1 MVRMIATFFAIMLP
15 LYAAGFL
22 MYSWGLKTA
31 REEIEKSA
39 AAQAAFYLQGLEKE
53 IERIRLLQFDCL
65 NDDNLDRLVYRSEV
79 MGTYERLERVGLLRT
94 RLYSIQNSSQ
104 YIRDVRVYLLPLNRM
119 LSSTSGYDLM
129 DEQAYLNHRV
139 PAGKTGAQIFQRD
152 EAVLMSTL
160 RAEAWLNTSPL
171 VMVEVELE
179 PGTLQAALRQFM
191 TFPGSGACLLDIKTG
206 TLLGVS
212 AEAGD
217 EAFAEQ
223 VARRAFS
230 PDTDTSEFQPVRYE
244 QLDGKKVVLVQA
256 DSSYLGMRLVR
267 YIPAEHVTAPLQT
280 FRFWMWGFALVAI
293 AVIAAFSLF
302 AWRAM
307 QKPVQELVDAFRKV
321 ETGDL
326 DAVISHD
333 ARNEFGYLYRRFN
346 DMVRNLRML
355 IDQSY
360 RQRMLVQR
368 AELKQLQSQIN
379 PHFLYN
385 SFFILNTMARVG
397 DTKPLLVFTK
407 QLGDYF
413 RFIARNAADVIPLHL
428 EVRHARLY
436 TEIQAMR
443 FSRRLRVEFG
453 ELPVQAAAWDVP
465 RLILQPVIENA
476 FQHGLERKEQGGL
489 LRVTFSWA
497 VPREGDAVPGQQS
510 PLGEV
515 ASGQQS
521 PPGEVASGQQ
531 SPQGVLLVMIEDN
544 GTEVGDD
551 TLEALRQQIGA
562 QDAGQEITGLMNIH
576 RRLQLFYGP
585 TGGLRL
591 RRGALG
597 GLQVTLEIP
606 GKGAGTDVQ
615 TADL

>member
-1 MVRMIATFFAIMLP
+1 MR
-15 LYAAGFL
+15 
-22 MYSWGLKTA
+22 
-31 REEIEKSA
+31 KSKSR
-39 AAQAAFYLQGLEKE
+39 QRHRLRFTCRDWKRRF
-53 IERIRLLQFDCL
+53 ERIRLLQFDCL
-65 NDDNLDRLVYRSEV
+65 NDDNLDRLVYRAEV
-79 MGTYERLERVGLLRT
+79 MGTYERLERVGLLRA

-119 LSSTSGYDLM
+119 LSSTTGYDMM
-129 DEQAYLNHRV
+129 DEQAFETHRV
-139 PAGKTGAQIFQRD
+139 PLGETGAQIFQCED
-152 EAVLMSTL
+152 TVLMSTL
-160 RAEAWLNTSPL
+160 REEAWLNTSPL
-171 VMVEVELE
+171 VMVEVDLE
-179 PGTLQAALRQFM
+179 PLTMHAALQQFI
-191 TFPGSGACLLDIKTG
+191 TFEGSGACLLDLATG
-206 TLLGVS
+206 TLLGMS

-223 VARRAFS
+223 VARRALF
-230 PDTDTSEFQPVRYE
+230 PEDGGAAFQSVRYE

-280 FRFWMWGFALVAI
+280 FRYWMWGFALVAI
-293 AVIAAFSLF
+293 AVLALFSLF

-307 QKPVQELVDAFRKV
+307 QKPVQALVDAFQKV
-321 ETGDL
+321 ERGDL
-326 DAVISHD
+326 GAIISHD
-333 ARNEFGYLYRRFN
+333 AHNEFGYLYRRFN

-413 RFIARNAADVIPLHL
+413 RFIARNASDVIPLHL
-428 EVRHARLY
+428 EVQHARLY

-443 FSRRLRVEFG
+443 FSRRLRVAFG
-453 ELPVQAAAWDVP
+453 DLPEQTSAWAVP

-476 FQHGLERKEQGGL
+476 FQHGLEKKEQDGM
-489 LRVTFSWA
+489 LRVGFEWVFSGG
-497 VPREGDAVPGQQS
+497 EGEEPSPLQS
-510 PLGEV
+510 PH
-515 ASGQQS
+515 
-521 PPGEVASGQQ
+521 
-531 SPQGVLLVMIEDN
+531 GVLLVTIEDN
-544 GTEVGDD
+544 GTEVTDE
-551 TLEALRQQIGA
+551 TLEALHKQVGA
-562 QDAGQEITGLMNIH
+562 RDEGQEITGLMNIH
-576 RRLQLFYGP
+576 RRLQLFYG
-585 TGGLRL
+585 TSGGLRF

-597 GLQVTLEIP
+597 GLQVTLEIME
-606 GKGAGTDVQ
+606 KGVGVDVQ
-615 TADL
+615 TVDL